1 MSRGKSR
8 ANCLFLL
15 CKLAVFTAGKL
26 FSLTIRFTAAA
37 TFGGYIYYFP
47 IIKDKFVNEIIIA
60 LLLKEIQSLK
70 YWQLA
75 ANLRPRKNPVKTVS
89 NTQLQIN
96 MAK

>member
-37 TFGGYIYYFP
+37 TFGGYIYYFS

-60 LLLKEIQSLK
+60 AVIEPCFQF
-70 YWQLA
+70 LA
-75 ANLRPRKNPVKTVS
+75 AFLTFYFVHIY
-89 NTQLQIN
+89 L
-96 MAK
+96 